1 MENPVIKEVVYKMGV
16 PFMEFPVSFR
26 KKVLLTHNTIP
37 YKNTRKLYDCSL
49 KQH

>member
-1 MENPVIKEVVYKMGV
+1 MENPLIKGVVYKMGV
-16 PFMEFPVSFR
+16 PLIKFPVSFR
-26 KKVLLTHNTIP
+26 KKVLLTHNTIS